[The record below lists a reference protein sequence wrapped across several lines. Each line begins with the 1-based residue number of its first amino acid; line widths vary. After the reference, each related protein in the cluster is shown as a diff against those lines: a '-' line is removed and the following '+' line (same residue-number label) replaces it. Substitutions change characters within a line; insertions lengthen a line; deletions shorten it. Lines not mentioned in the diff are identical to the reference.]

1 MLVLCCLVL
10 CCLVLFW
17 MVLVLVL
24 VLWIILDSQ
33 VAGSAK
39 ADMEALPSPAGPL
52 ETAEALGAGLHG
64 R

>member
-1 MLVLCCLVL
+1 VLVLCCLVL
-10 CCLVLFW
+10 CCLVLCC
-17 MVLVLVL
+17 LVLVL

-39 ADMEALPSPAGPL
+39 ADIEALPSHAGPL
-52 ETAEALGAGLHG
+52 KTAEALGSGLPG